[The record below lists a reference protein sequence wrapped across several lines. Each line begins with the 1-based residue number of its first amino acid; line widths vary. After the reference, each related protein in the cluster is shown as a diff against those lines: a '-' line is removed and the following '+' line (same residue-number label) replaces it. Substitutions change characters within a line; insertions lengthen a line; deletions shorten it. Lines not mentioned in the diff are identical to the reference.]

1 MGCGVRCL
9 SGKFLSHKIGNT
21 KCARHKFVPRATTL
35 VAEMGTLFSKFAF
48 RVCAP
53 IDVFVSWH
61 QNCQKSFQQYAS
73 LIHTFSN

>member
-48 RVCAP
+48 RVCA
-53 IDVFVSWH
+53 
-61 QNCQKSFQQYAS
+61 QKDF
-73 LIHTFSN
+73 